1 MEKYLKDKMK
11 LKKFFTDKILLQRIM
26 FLIIGLVAFRLVT
39 STPIANIS
47 TETLHSL
54 LLNNQI
60 LNVFNLFS
68 GGGLS
73 NFSVGMLGVI
83 PYITVSIIVQLMT
96 SVFPSIHSLYHE
108 QGEVGRK
115 KIGNYIR
122 LFSVPLAAIN
132 AFGILWY
139 FRAQGVLIN
148 LSNYEFAVTLVTV
161 VAGAVLVM
169 WIGELLTE
177 FGIGNGI
184 SLIVF
189 AGIVVNIPTL
199 LGQLIQTFTV
209 DQVPFVLLLVVG
221 IMIFVFVTVLFNEAF
236 RPIPLTQIN
245 NSGIGR
251 SETYLPI
258 KVNVTGV
265 LPLIFAF
272 TIVAFFNYG
281 SVFLTRFNNVFIQTP
296 AEIVQAFL
304 ANSFYYAI
312 PIFITTFLFT
322 FFHAPIVYDTEKVS
336 LNLQKQGLFTPGLRP
351 GDETKKYL
359 DTVLSRITFYAAA
372 FLAIVAAVPFLFSS
386 STVGNFLFAIGG
398 AGVLIIVSVV
408 LDIYHKIHSRLSV

>member
-1 MEKYLKDKMK
+1 MK
-11 LKKFFTDKILLQRIM
+11 LKKFFTDKVLLKRIM
-26 FLIIGLVAFRLVT
+26 FLVVGLAAFRLIT
-39 STPIANIS
+39 ATPIANVSI
-47 TETLHSL
+47 ETLHSL

-83 PYITVSIIVQLMT
+83 PYITVSIIAQLMT
-96 SVFPSIHSLYHE
+96 SVFPSVHSLYHE
-108 QGEVGRK
+108 QGEIGRK

-122 LFSVPLAAIN
+122 IFSIPLAALN

-139 FRAQGVLIN
+139 FKTQGVLTNI
-148 LSNYEFAVTLVTV
+148 SNYDFVITLITI

-169 WIGELLTE
+169 WVGELLTE

-199 LGQLIQTFTV
+199 LGQLVQTFSAA
-209 DQVPFVLLLVVG
+209 QIPFVLLLVVG
-221 IMIFVFVTVLFNEAF
+221 ILIFVLVTVFFNEAF

-245 NSGIGR
+245 NSGVGR

-265 LPLIFAF
+265 LPLIFSF
-272 TIVAFFNYG
+272 TVVAFVNYA
-281 SVFLTRFNNVFIQTP
+281 SIFAAKSSNVFLQVP
-296 AEIVQAFL
+296 AEIVQTFL

-312 PIFITTFLFT
+312 PVFVATFLFT

-336 LNLQKQGLFTPGLRP
+336 LNLQKQALFTPGLRP
-351 GDETKKYL
+351 GEDTKKYL
-359 DTVLSRITFYAAA
+359 DTVLSRITFYAAS
-372 FLAIVAAVPFLFSS
+372 FLAIVASVPFLFSS

-408 LDIYHKIHSRLSV
+408 LDIYHKIHSRLAL